1 MAGAVADPMFV
12 IRKLVRDAASHG
24 DTIVALSKSTTLTLR
39 ENQLGILSLI
49 DGIPNACYVGD
60 LREHITQQQDRYAG
74 CVYVGRLAP
83 TGEAFRFDIPENAAI
98 PREEVFSMV
107 SGLSGEHGY
116 PEALKLAH
124 MTSVF
129 SSIEVIELQAAAIN
143 LYGLQLRENVRRKL
157 FPM

>member
-1 MAGAVADPMFV
+1 GVA
-12 IRKLVRDAASHG
+12 S
-24 DTIVALSKSTTLTLR
+24 
-39 ENQLGILSLI
+39 
-49 DGIPNACYVGD
+49 ACYVGD
-60 LREHITQQQDRYAG
+60 LREHITQQKDRYVG

-83 TGEAFRFDIPENAAI
+83 QGEAFRFDIPEDTVLPHDTI
-98 PREEVFSMV
+98 FSMM

-129 SSIEVIELQAAAIN
+129 SSIEVLELQAAAIK
-143 LYGLQLRENVRRKL
+143 LHGLELKDNVRRKL

>member
-1 MAGAVADPMFV
+1 
-12 IRKLVRDAASHG
+12 
-24 DTIVALSKSTTLTLR
+24 
-39 ENQLGILSLI
+39 
-49 DGIPNACYVGD
+49 
-60 LREHITQQQDRYAG
+60 
-74 CVYVGRLAP
+74 
-83 TGEAFRFDIPENAAI
+83 
-98 PREEVFSMV
+98 MV

-143 LYGLQLRENVRRKL
+143 LYGLQLRENMRRKL